1 MTELKKPIST
11 DGTAPSVR
19 PRSEIVDHM
28 DLTETPGHLLRRAQ
42 QRAVEIFFQLVDEDG
57 LRPPQLA
64 VMLTIYQNPGLNQSD
79 LVRRTGIDRSTT
91 GDMIARL
98 VNRNLVER
106 RRATDDQ
113 RANHL
118 WITQVGITALENT
131 IESAEKVQDII
142 MAPIPVARREGFLD
156 LLKLVADLPADP
168 VGQNDGQNKEQKES
182 KT

>member
-1 MTELKKPIST
+1 MTEHKKPVST
-11 DGTAPSVR
+11 DGTAPPAR
-19 PRSEIVDHM
+19 PRSEILDHM

-118 WITQVGITALENT
+118 WITKAGITALENT
-131 IESAEKVQDII
+131 MEGAGKVQDVI
-142 MAPIPVARREGFLD
+142 MAPIPAARREGFLD

-168 VGQNDGQNKEQKES
+168 DGRNKEQKES